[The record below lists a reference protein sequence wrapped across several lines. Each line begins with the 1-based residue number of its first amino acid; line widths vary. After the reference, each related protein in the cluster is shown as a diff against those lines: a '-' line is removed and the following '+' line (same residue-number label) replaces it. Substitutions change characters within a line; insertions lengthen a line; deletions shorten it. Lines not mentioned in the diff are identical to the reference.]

1 MNIRD
6 IEYII
11 AVAEQGSFSGAAV
24 RCHVS
29 QPSLSAQIKK
39 VEDQLGLKIFERTK
53 RSVRLSLYGESFI
66 SHARRI
72 LSEVERMKSEA
83 REQINPFTG
92 SVSLGAIAT
101 VAPYFFPRIL
111 LPLKKQAPHLNIML
125 RESVTGILLK
135 DLLEEKTDIAL
146 LSLPTDGNAFESVS
160 LFDDPFFL
168 AVAKDH
174 PFSRLESI
182 GEDQL
187 RAEKLILLEDEHCF
201 REQALSLCKSHSMQE
216 DKAFQ
221 ATSLETIRHVVAA
234 GQGVT
239 LMPGIARRYND
250 GVAYIP
256 MAGKHYSRTIGAVW
270 KKGHVR
276 APFFR
281 AFAALLADI

>member
-92 SVSLGAIAT
+92 SVSLGAIANRGPIFLP
-101 VAPYFFPRIL
+101 AYFASF
-111 LPLKKQAPHLNIML
+111 KKTGTTSEYYAQGKRNGNIAQGFAG
-125 RESVTGILLK
+125 RKNRYSTAEPA
-135 DLLEEKTDIAL
+135 DRRQ
-146 LSLPTDGNAFESVS
+146 
-160 LFDDPFFL
+160 
-168 AVAKDH
+168 
-174 PFSRLESI
+174 RL
-182 GEDQL
+182 
-187 RAEKLILLEDEHCF
+187 
-201 REQALSLCKSHSMQE
+201 
-216 DKAFQ
+216 
-221 ATSLETIRHVVAA
+221 
-234 GQGVT
+234 
-239 LMPGIARRYND
+239 
-250 GVAYIP
+250 
-256 MAGKHYSRTIGAVW
+256 
-270 KKGHVR
+270 
-276 APFFR
+276 
-281 AFAALLADI
+281 